1 MVRGV
6 YKFAIALKMSNIQI
20 NEYQEIEDFIV
31 DTKEYA
37 GELTIEVRPSAI
49 VEVCTTLRDKFGFD
63 YLADI
68 TAVDYYTDEKRFGV
82 SYNICNLKDP
92 KRLRIMARIEEKNA
106 SIDSVI
112 KVWPA
117 ANWFERECW
126 DMMGIRFNH
135 HPDLRRIYMPED
147 FEYFP
152 LRKEFPLI
160 GIPGSIETP
169 EPAPPKEYK

>member
-1 MVRGV
+1 
-6 YKFAIALKMSNIQI
+6 MSSIQI
-20 NEYQEIEDFIV
+20 NEYQEIEDFV
-31 DTKEYA
+31 LKAKEYA
-37 GELTIEVRPSAI
+37 GELTIEVRADSI
-49 VEVCTTLRDKFGFD
+49 VEVSRTLRDKFGFD

-68 TAVDYYTDEKRFGV
+68 TAVDYYTDELRFGV
-82 SYNICNLKDP
+82 AYNLCNLTDR
-92 KRLRIMARIEEKNA
+92 KRLRISVRVEEDDPVV
-106 SIDSVI
+106 DSVI
-112 KVWPA
+112 DVWQA

-126 DMMGIRFNH
+126 DMMGIHFAG

-160 GIPGSIETP
+160 GIPGSIQTP

>member
-1 MVRGV
+1 
-6 YKFAIALKMSNIQI
+6 MSNIQV
-20 NEYQEIEDFIV
+20 NEYQDIEDFIV

-37 GELTIEVRPSAI
+37 GEMTIEVKAAAI
-49 VEVCTTLRDKFGFD
+49 VQVCTVLRDKMGFD

-68 TAVDYYTDEKRFGV
+68 TAIDYYTDDLRFGV
-82 SYNICNLKDP
+82 AYNMVNLTDR
-92 KRLRIMARIEEKNA
+92 KRLRITLRIPENDPTV
-106 SIDSVI
+106 DSVVG
-112 KVWPA
+112 VWQA

-126 DMMGIRFNH
+126 DMMGIKFSH

-160 GIPGSIETP
+160 GIPGSIQVP
-169 EPAPPKEYK
+169 EKDPPKEYK